1 MINLITS
8 WSNILNFLGFTFYL
22 RFTNVFIYCSWR
34 TSHFKLWILQWKY
47 LWFLDHYLQPTAENV
62 KLFMKDTNHFLRK
75 ICSLGQLS
83 GGAIL
88 RTIDVA
94 GLYPNIPVT
103 TENFVET
110 LVFGVLLIDLSKA
123 FDCVSDDLWIT
134 KQNAYGLSV
143 SALKLVHSYIHN
155 HQQRTKF
162 ASS

>member
-1 MINLITS
+1 MS
-8 WSNILNFLGFTFYL
+8 
-22 RFTNVFIYCSWR
+22 
-34 TSHFKLWILQWKY
+34 
-47 LWFLDHYLQPTAENV
+47 FLDHYLQPTAENV

-75 ICSLGQLS
+75 ICSLAQLS

-123 FDCVSDDLWIT
+123 FDCVSDDL
-134 KQNAYGLSV
+134 
-143 SALKLVHSYIHN
+143 
-155 HQQRTKF
+155 
-162 ASS
+162 